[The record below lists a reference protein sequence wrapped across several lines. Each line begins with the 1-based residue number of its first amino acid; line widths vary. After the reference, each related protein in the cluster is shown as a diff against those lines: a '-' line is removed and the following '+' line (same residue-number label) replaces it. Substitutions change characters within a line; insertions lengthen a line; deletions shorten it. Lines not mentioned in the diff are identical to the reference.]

1 MRSYASGASERP
13 LSGETI
19 GDCLAATAQ
28 RFPDGL
34 ALVSRA
40 QGVRLTWREL
50 ADRTEAV
57 ALGLLGIG
65 IETGDRVGIWS
76 PTCVEWTLLQF
87 GAARVGAILVNVN
100 PAYRSG
106 ELAYALRDLYR

>member
-1 MRSYASGASERP
+1 MDISQQSAFAGKRSYTSGASDRP

-19 GDCLAATAQ
+19 GECLIATA
-28 RFPDGL
+28 RRLPDGL

-50 ADRTEAV
+50 VERTEAV

-65 IETGDRVGIWS
+65 IEKGDRVGIWS
-76 PTCVEWTLLQF
+76 PTCVEWSVVQF
-87 GAARVGAILVNVN
+87 AAARVGAILVNV
-100 PAYRSG
+100 
-106 ELAYALRDLYR
+106 